1 MIIRA
6 ARDED
11 RPAISAIYAHH
22 VLHGTGTFE
31 EEPPSVETIAQRR
44 EAVLANGLPW
54 LVAER
59 EGVVIGYCYAQKY
72 HPRSAWRFTLED
84 AIYVAPDA
92 QRSGAGR
99 ALLDELIRQCMALG
113 YHQMV
118 AVIGDSANA
127 GSIGLHRACGF
138 EPAGLLKNV
147 GRKFDRELDVVLM
160 QRALG

>member
-1 MIIRA
+1 MLIRPSTSDDIA
-6 ARDED
+6 A
-11 RPAISAIYAHH
+11 ITAIYAHH
-22 VLHGTGTFE
+22 VLQGTGTFE
-31 EEPPSVETIAQRR
+31 ETPPSSETMAQRR
-44 EAVLANGLPW
+44 DAVLAHGLPW

-59 EGVVIGYCYAQKY
+59 DNHVTGYCYAQKY

-92 QRSGAGR
+92 QRSGSGR
-99 ALLDELIRQCMALG
+99 ALLSELIRQCTALG
-113 YHQMV
+113 YRQMI
-118 AVIGDSANA
+118 AVIGDNANA

-160 QRALG
+160 QLRLR